1 MSKSTEIE
9 WMPLRKKGNLSQK
22 EIREIF
28 SRSTLFGEV
37 PKRYWKMI
45 SDMLHIRTY
54 GEGEVIFESG
64 TPGLGM
70 YVILDGEVKILAS
83 ADEAANE
90 LVRLHT
96 GDFFGEMSLIDELTR
111 SATAVTCKSTTL
123 AGFFRPQLQHLLHQ
137 RPRIGVFIMERLAKI
152 VFHRLRMAN
161 EQLAEYREMIR
172 EEAK

>member
-1 MSKSTEIE
+1 MSKSTDIE
-9 WMPLRKKGNLSQK
+9 WMPLRKKGDLSQK

-28 SRSTLFGEV
+28 SRSTLFGDV

-45 SDMLHIRTY
+45 SDMLHIRSY

-83 ADEAANE
+83 AEEDARE

-111 SATAVTCKSTTL
+111 SATALTCKPTLL
-123 AGFFRPQLQHLLHQ
+123 AGFFRPQLQHLMHQ

-152 VFHRLRMAN
+152 TFQRLRMAN
-161 EQLAEYREMIR
+161 EKLVEYREQNQ
-172 EEAK
+172 EEAE